1 MEKVKV
7 LYVSHDIT
15 PFMQESQI
23 GLISRHL
30 PQGVQERGREIRTFM
45 PRFGNINERRNQLHE
60 VIRLSGMN
68 LIINDN
74 DHPLIIKVASIQLA
88 RMQVYF
94 IDNEDYFDR
103 KFVFRDKSGK
113 FFKDN
118 DERAIFFSR
127 GVLETVKKLGWPP
140 DIIHCHGWMGS
151 LVPLYV
157 KTAFRDNP
165 VYSDAKVI
173 FSFYDDDFEEMLN
186 KDFAAKIKLPG
197 ITLRHLKH
205 YKKPSYVNLMK
216 AAIDFSD
223 ALIMGSEQVHPEVYQ
238 YMLKSDKPILPFQT
252 GDDYIDVYNEFY
264 NELLVEEE
272 AEEASGR
279 NNKKI

>member
-118 DERAIFFSR
+118 DERAIFFAR

-165 VYSDAKVI
+165 VYSDAKII

-186 KDFAAKIKLPG
+186 KDFATKIKLPG

-223 ALIMGSEQVHPEVYQ
+223 ALIMGSEQVHPEFYQ
-238 YMLKSDKPILPFQT
+238 
-252 GDDYIDVYNEFY
+252 
-264 NELLVEEE
+264 
-272 AEEASGR
+272 
-279 NNKKI
+279 

>member
-88 RMQVYF
+88 RMLVYF

-118 DERAIFFSR
+118 DERAIFFAR

-165 VYSDAKVI
+165 VYSDAKII

-186 KDFAAKIKLPG
+186 KDFATKIKLPG

>member
-118 DERAIFFSR
+118 DERAIFFAR

-165 VYSDAKVI
+165 VYSDAKII

-186 KDFAAKIKLPG
+186 KDFATKIKLPG

>member
-7 LYVSHDIT
+7 LYVSYDIT

-45 PRFGNINERRNQLHE
+45 PRFGNINERRNHLHE

-140 DIIHCHGWMGS
+140 DIIHCHGWMS
-151 LVPLYV
+151 SMVPLYV
-157 KTAFRDNP
+157 KTAYRDNP
-165 VYSDAKVI
+165 IFSDAKII
-173 FSFYDDDFEEMLN
+173 FSFYDDGFEEILN
-186 KDFAAKIKLPG
+186 KDIATKIKLPG

>member
-94 IDNEDYFDR
+94 IDNEDYFDW

-118 DERAIFFSR
+118 DERAIFFAR

-165 VYSDAKVI
+165 VYSDAKII

-186 KDFAAKIKLPG
+186 KDFATKIKLPG

>member
-118 DERAIFFSR
+118 DERAIFFAR

-140 DIIHCHGWMGS
+140 DIIHCHG
-151 LVPLYV
+151 
-157 KTAFRDNP
+157 
-165 VYSDAKVI
+165 
-173 FSFYDDDFEEMLN
+173 
-186 KDFAAKIKLPG
+186 
-197 ITLRHLKH
+197 
-205 YKKPSYVNLMK
+205 
-216 AAIDFSD
+216 
-223 ALIMGSEQVHPEVYQ
+223 
-238 YMLKSDKPILPFQT
+238 
-252 GDDYIDVYNEFY
+252 
-264 NELLVEEE
+264 
-272 AEEASGR
+272 
-279 NNKKI
+279 